1 MNTNANTYDNER
13 IVLGCLILF
22 PEDYAI
28 KMKQM
33 SAEFFTGTAHRTIY
47 NALLRAYRKHGV
59 SYDTTLVVNEL
70 LNDTSTDNELKSE
83 IKTELMNCCDITF
96 KSTPFDEHYKTLVA
110 EAGKRYLQSSY
121 EELMLDNN
129 LTAESIRERL
139 EVYDKAYNADSE
151 KDYKSVYD
159 RYLDNLTKPKQSIKT
174 GYSKIDSL
182 TGGLRRGTLSVIG
195 ARAST
200 GKTALALN
208 IALNVAKQ
216 SKKVQFFSLEMTAD
230 MILDRLACRSCW
242 LDYKQ
247 FNDDFVGVNIKTII
261 KKFLDTP
268 SVRDNMQIIDDVN
281 TIENICNYIS
291 SIKPDL
297 VIIDYVQIVRT
308 LKHIDS
314 VRLQIDYISS
324 ELKRIAKQTNCC
336 IVLLSQLR
344 RKDSD
349 SVKAPTM
356 QDLKESSGLE
366 QNGDYILMLYR
377 PFVDNKT
384 DYTSDETK
392 LIIEKNKF
400 GRTGIIN
407 LNFDGS
413 HQYFSEIEPKQI
425 ERK

>member
-13 IVLGCLILF
+13 IVLGCLTLF

-33 SAEFFTGTAHRTIY
+33 SAEFFSSSTHKVIY
-47 NALLRAYRKHGV
+47 NALLRAYRKHNV

-83 IKTELMNCCDITF
+83 TKIELTKCCNMVF

-110 EAGKRYLQSSY
+110 EAGKKYLQSSY
-121 EELMLDNN
+121 EELMLENN

-139 EVYDKAYNADSE
+139 DVYDKAYSIDGE

-174 GYSKIDSL
+174 GYSKIDYLS
-182 TGGLRRGTLSVIG
+182 GGLRRGTLSIIG

-216 SKKVQFFSLEMTAD
+216 SKKVQLFSLEMTAD
-230 MILDRLACRSCW
+230 MILDRLACRGCW
-242 LDYKQ
+242 LDYKL
-247 FNDDFVGVNIKTII
+247 FNDNVGVNIKAII
-261 KKFLDTP
+261 KEFLDTP

-291 SIKPDL
+291 SKKPDL

-336 IVLLSQLR
+336 IVLLSQLK

-377 PFVDNKT
+377 PFVDNKA

-413 HQYFSEIEPKQI
+413 HQYFSEIEPKQT
-425 ERK
+425 EGR